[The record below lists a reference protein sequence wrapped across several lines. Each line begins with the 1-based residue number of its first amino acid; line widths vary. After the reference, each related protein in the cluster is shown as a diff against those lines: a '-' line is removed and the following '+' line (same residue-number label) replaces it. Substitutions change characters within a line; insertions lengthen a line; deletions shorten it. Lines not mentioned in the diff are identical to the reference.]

1 MVRPRSAKLRL
12 RHVELFHWIMSTGT
26 VTGAAAAMGS
36 SQPTISRDLAQME
49 TIIGKPLFLR
59 DNRRLEPTA
68 EARILYAEVEKSYS
82 SVDQLHELA
91 GQVFSGAYGLLRI
104 ACVPS
109 IALNLVPTAIHLM
122 AGKAPYSTFELEV
135 HSRDSILELLRSR
148 AFDVAF
154 TVLGGDTVGLNTTYL
169 ATVDAVC
176 VFHASS
182 PLAALD
188 VVRPQDVAQLP
199 FISLAE
205 RYMSRW
211 KVDEV
216 MIRAGVQP
224 KTLITTQT
232 AISACGV
239 IRMGTGVTI
248 IDPLTAA
255 AARDD
260 SVLVRPFLPRVQFD
274 YVAAVPNRDVNRPLV
289 EGMIELVR
297 QEFDA
302 LAKVDCNTSGVS
314 PGF

>member
-1 MVRPRSAKLRL
+1 MGKPRSAKLRL

-68 EARILYAEVEKSYS
+68 EARILHAEIEKSYAS
-82 SVDQLHELA
+82 IDQLHELA
-91 GQVFSGAYGLLRI
+91 GQVFSGAYGLLSI

-109 IALNLVPTAIHLM
+109 IALNLVPIAIHRM
-122 AGKAPYSTFELEV
+122 AGKAPRCTFELEV
-135 HSRDSILELLRSR
+135 HSRDAILKLLRSR

-154 TVLGGDTVGLNTTYL
+154 TVLGGDTEGLTTTYL

-182 PLAALD
+182 PLSVLD
-188 VVRPQDVAQLP
+188 VVRPQDIAQLP

-205 RYMSRW
+205 NYMSRS

-216 MIRAGVQP
+216 MLRAGVQP

-260 SVLVRPFLPRVQFD
+260 NVQVRPFLPRVQFD

-289 EGMIELVR
+289 ESMIDLVR

-302 LAKVDCNTSGVS
+302 LAKVDSKTSSV
-314 PGF
+314 PLRF